1 MLEPFQGC
9 RRPLAGLVLV
19 ALAASGCFRM
29 DPKLR
34 PDPGVAPLS
43 PHDSAYGKT
52 LEVRYLG
59 TGGYLLQRGDHA
71 IATGPFYSS
80 PRWLRV
86 GFATIKPDTALI
98 DRLHPRLPEGTLGAI
113 LIGHAHYDH
122 LLDVPYIARKY
133 HPRTVIYG
141 SPSAQR
147 LALASEPSLKGRVV
161 GLDDEVSRNGV
172 PGQWQYTA
180 GGRIRF
186 MAIATVHNDHMIG
199 FRVMKGKVRPNL
211 KRVPRSAWGWKEGET
226 LAYLIDFL
234 GPDGKQVDFRIYYAD
249 VAPPGDTGLP
259 PTLEE
264 GDRHRIDLALLSL
277 SLQWVS
283 PGYPVVFLQAH
294 QPRLVIGGHWESIF
308 RNPARG
314 PRRLRVSDIET
325 FAKVVTAHLAPDG
338 KWLLANPGAIY
349 RLAPAPQAEAYRRE

>member
-1 MLEPFQGC
+1 MRSLQACC
-9 RRPLAGLVLV
+9 RPVAGLMLMVV
-19 ALAASGCFRM
+19 AAGGCFRM
-29 DPKLR
+29 DPRLR
-34 PDPGVAPLS
+34 PDPGVLPLT
-43 PHDSAYGKT
+43 PDDDAYGET
-52 LEVRYLG
+52 LEIRYLG
-59 TGGYLLQRGDHA
+59 AGGYLLQRGDHA

-80 PRWLRV
+80 PHWLRV
-86 GFATIKPDTALI
+86 GFATIRPDTALI
-98 DRLHPRLPEGTLGAI
+98 DSLHPRLPEGTLGAI

-122 LLDVPYIARKY
+122 LLDVPYIARKH

-147 LALASEPSLKGRVV
+147 LVLASEPSLEGRVV
-161 GLDDEVSRNGV
+161 GLVDEVSRNGA
-172 PGQWQYTA
+172 PGQWIYTA

-186 MAIATVHNDHMIG
+186 MAIATVHNDHIPGLHLMQ
-199 FRVMKGKVRPNL
+199 GKVRPGL
-211 KRVPRSAWGWKEGET
+211 KRVPRSAWRWKEGEI

-234 GPDGKQVDFRIYYAD
+234 GPDQKRIDFRIYYAD

-264 GDRHRIDLALLSL
+264 ADQHRIDLALLAL

-314 PRRLRVSDIET
+314 PRRLRASDIET
-325 FAKVVTAHLAPDG
+325 FAQVVTAHLPPDG
-338 KWLLANPGAIY
+338 KWSLANPGSIY
-349 RLAPAPQAEAYRRE
+349 RLAPEPQGEPPDDK